1 MLCSDVLA
9 GLLATVA
16 AGLLAAVAGG
26 LLATVAKG
34 LLAAVAGGLLLMA
47 QPAYSRPTQL
57 LPSQEASG
65 CDIGQ
70 V

>member
-1 MLCSDVLA
+1 MLCSVVLA

-16 AGLLAAVAGG
+16 AGLLAAVVGG
-26 LLATVAKG
+26 LLAVAGG

-47 QPAYSRPTQL
+47 QPAYPRPTQL
-57 LPSQEASG
+57 LPSKEASG

-70 V
+70 L